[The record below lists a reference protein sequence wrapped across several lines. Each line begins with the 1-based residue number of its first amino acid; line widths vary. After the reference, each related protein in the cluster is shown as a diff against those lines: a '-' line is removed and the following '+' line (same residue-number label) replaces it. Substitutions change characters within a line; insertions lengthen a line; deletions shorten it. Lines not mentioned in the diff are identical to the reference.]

1 MISGSQLSQ
10 YSAGSLSASYSL
22 TSPSSFSTCFLEQ
35 FRPSRLPFSVSLR
48 LNWVDFP
55 PISTCHPW
63 SIGVTGERSTS
74 FLRSNSQDLE
84 ISGLS
89 SGRANSMIG
98 NPSRGMQKR
107 HFRCWQVGGAFTSR
121 RPPPSTNS
129 GVSCVCRSMYASA
142 LVVIPRTHVCSMM
155 GRRLLSLASKSSTFT
170 PVPIPLHARPLI
182 FVSCDWGLI
191 RARLLDLR
199 LPLAGSVAS
208 FGPVR

>member
-35 FRPSRLPFSVSLR
+35 FRPSRLPFSVSLH

-55 PISTCHPW
+55 PISAYHPRN
-63 SIGVTGERSTS
+63 IGVTGERSTS
-74 FLRSNSQDLE
+74 FLRSNSLDLE
-84 ISGLS
+84 ISGSS
-89 SGRANSMIG
+89 SGRASSMIG
-98 NPSRGMQKR
+98 KPSRGTQKR

-142 LVVIPRTHVCSMM
+142 LSVITHTHFYRMI
-155 GRRLLSLASKSSTFT
+155 GRRLFSLARKSASTRV
-170 PVPIPLHARPLI
+170 PVPLHARPLI
-182 FVSCDWGLI
+182 LVNCDRGLI
-191 RARLLDLR
+191 RARGLDLR

-208 FGPVR
+208 LGPVR